1 MASLQTRIERVP
13 WLLTLARVLNTPWK
27 LVRQYPVIPL
37 IVLGGLIVLGVFA
50 PVLAPRDPL
59 RGKIMERFIPPAWSA
74 EGSYEHFLGTDH
86 TGRDIW
92 SRIMYGARI
101 SLMVVAISLSSG
113 FIIGTTLGVLSGY
126 LGGWWD
132 ESIMRF
138 VDIAYAI
145 PFLMIALVV
154 VIIWGESLTVVLFLL
169 GILAWRGFVR
179 VVRANTLVVKEM
191 DYIALARVAGAGTPR
206 ILARHILPMII
217 NAAIVIATLNV
228 GYLILTEATLSFLG
242 AGIPAPTPA
251 WGTMVAEGR
260 NYISSSWWEAFFPGM
275 AIFLVV
281 LSLNF
286 FGDWLRDRLDP
297 RLRQNIQ

>member
-27 LVRQYPVIPL
+27 FTRQYPVIPL
-37 IVLGGLIVLGVFA
+37 AILTGLIVLGVFA

-59 RGKIMERFIPPAWSA
+59 RGNIRERFIPPAWSE

-113 FIIGTTLGVLSGY
+113 FLIGTTLGVMAGY

-132 ESIMRF
+132 EIIMRF

-154 VIIWGESLTVVLFLL
+154 VIIWGESLTVVFFLL

-179 VVRANTLVVKEM
+179 IVRANTLVIKEM
-191 DYIALARVAGAGTPR
+191 DYISLARVAGASTFR
-206 ILARHILPMII
+206 IVARHVLPMVI
-217 NAAIVIATLNV
+217 NAAIVVATLNV

-286 FGDWLRDRLDP
+286 FGDWLRDRMDP